1 MKTLVTR
8 EVADLIPYARNARS
22 HGEAQVA
29 QIAASINE
37 FGFTNPVLIDQQN
50 TIIAGYGRVLAAKTL
65 KMTKVPCVVLP
76 HLSDAQKAAYA
87 IADNKLALNAVWD
100 DTALQAEFGR
110 LADLQYDVNLTGF
123 SEIEIAA
130 LLKDT
135 VAGELEVSK
144 LLKEVVVDVTDP
156 PIDAALTPSG
166 DKAPKPA
173 AGVGVTEPEK
183 DWKGMPEFVQPEAGP
198 FRTISVH
205 FKDQGSV
212 DAFARLIGQDL
223 TEKTKWVWYPE
234 IVKAA
239 AAQVYA

>member
-87 IADNKLALNAVWD
+87 IADNKLALNAGWD
-100 DTALQAEFGR
+100 DTALQAEFER

-144 LLKEVVVDVTDP
+144 LLKEVVIDVTDP
-156 PIDAALTPSG
+156 PIDSAPTPSG
-166 DKAPKPA
+166 AGAPKPA
-173 AGVGVTEPEK
+173 AGTGVTEPEK
-183 DWKGMPEFVQPEAGP
+183 EWKGMPDYEQPEAGP
-198 FRTISVH
+198 FRTIHVH
-205 FKDQGSV
+205 FKDQSSV
-212 DAFARLIGQDL
+212 DAFAELIGQNL
-223 TEKTKWVWYPE
+223 TDKTKWVWYPQLA
-234 IVKAA
+234 KAA
-239 AAQVYA
+239 GAKVYA